1 MYRFSDY
8 ILVKPIYKQEFSLL
22 AYIKRHKVIDI
33 EELTKH
39 VKLVKLHYMHDGEE
53 IVEQFSVKDF
63 INVMYKNFNHHSI
76 ISQTSL
82 ETLIFI
88 NTLNIKNE
96 VIAVDPIC
104 RIYSNRTYTLTDIV
118 KNVISKPLNTVKLYS
133 EILKRKVNEY
143 AEGYIDSDELLK
155 YESTEN
161 FIYALSQYSKGVINV

>member
-1 MYRFSDY
+1 MHRFSDY
-8 ILVKPIYKQEFSLL
+8 ILIKPIYKQGFNLL
-22 AYIKRHKVIDI
+22 TYMRRHNEIYTGDLIKHLEHI
-33 EELTKH
+33 E
-39 VKLVKLHYMHDGEE
+39 LHYMHDDVE
-53 IVEQFSVKDF
+53 IIEQLNVGDF

-82 ETLIFI
+82 ETLIFM

-104 RIYSNRTYTLTDIV
+104 RIYSNRTYTLTDIL
-118 KNVISKPLNTVKLYS
+118 KNVISKPLTTVKLYS

-143 AEGYIDSDELLK
+143 IEGYIDSDELLK

-161 FIYALSQYSKGVINV
+161 FIYAISQYSKGVINV